1 MLPAVAY
8 VPRGSGLAAG
18 LVYGYA
24 WVSTACQAD
33 EGESLEVQRRQ
44 IDGYAHM
51 QGLTLDKVFTE
62 RGVR

>member
-8 VPRGSGLAAG
+8 VSRGSGLAAG
-18 LVYGYA
+18 RVNGYA
-24 WVSTACQAD
+24 RVSTACQAR
-33 EGESLEVQRRQ
+33 EGESLDVQRRQ

-51 QGLTLDKVFTE
+51 QGLTLEKVFTE